1 MALTAAGYQ
10 AKSQTKRVIDAA
22 SAYLTTNMLE
32 DVLVSG
38 TAGGMGI
45 GRPAAGKTGTTDTYI
60 DAWFVGYTPDLS
72 TAVWVG
78 DDNNKP
84 MQRMYGSGAPL
95 SIWHEFMVNA
105 LASTPRTGFSNP
117 GVTIPAE
124 PEIKQDEEDKDKDK
138 DDKDAKVDDKKDAQA
153 KEKNEAKTP
162 SVGNK
167 PATQKK
173 SMKARISEIMGK
185 PTVSNQPTKK

>member
-1 MALTAAGYQ
+1 M
-10 AKSQTKRVIDAA
+10 
-22 SAYLTTNMLE
+22 
-32 DVLVSG
+32 LVSG
-38 TAGGMGI
+38 TTGGMSI
-45 GRPAAGKTGTTDTYI
+45 GRPAAGKNGTTDTYI

-95 SIWHEFMVNA
+95 SIWHDFMINA

-117 GVTIPAE
+117 GVAIPAE

-138 DDKDAKVDDKKDAQA
+138 DDTEKKVDEQKDAKATDNTA
-153 KEKNEAKTP
+153 KQPP
-162 SVGNK
+162 SVSNK
-167 PATQKK
+167 PSGSKK
-173 SMKARISEIMGK
+173 SMKARINEIMGK
-185 PTVSNQPTKK
+185 PTVSTQPTKK